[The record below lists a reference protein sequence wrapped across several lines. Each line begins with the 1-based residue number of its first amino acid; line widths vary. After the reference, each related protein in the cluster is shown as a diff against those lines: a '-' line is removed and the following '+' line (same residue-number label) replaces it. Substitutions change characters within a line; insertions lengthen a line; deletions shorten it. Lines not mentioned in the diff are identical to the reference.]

1 VSTAVGAATY
11 RGPVP
16 IAAWKDLCVD
26 VVDPEL
32 MGPFWAETL
41 GLEPVRLDDGDVLLG
56 GPTPQH
62 RVWLNTVPEPVTV
75 KQRVHLDV
83 RAASTDEVLAR
94 GATPVDVG
102 RLKWDALKDPEGGE
116 LCVFPPRNEP
126 GDVPSYR
133 LLELVVDA
141 VDAHEITAW
150 WAEVLGA
157 TVQDNDGEEAF
168 SWFEDAPGMP
178 FAMCFQ
184 EVPEPKTVKNR
195 VHWDV
200 ETDDLQG
207 LLDRGATLLREPDD
221 AVSWHVLAD
230 PEGNEFCVFRPGQ

>member
-1 VSTAVGAATY
+1 VPLTVGATTY
-11 RGPVP
+11 GGRVA

-26 VVDPEL
+26 VVDPGV
-32 MGPFWAETL
+32 MGPFWAGTL
-41 GLEPVRLDDGDVLLG
+41 GLEPKPLDDGDVLLT

-83 RAASTDEVLAR
+83 HAAGTEEVLAR
-94 GATPVDVG
+94 GATPLDVG
-102 RLKWDALKDPEGGE
+102 RLKWDVLRDPEGGE
-116 LCVFPPRNEP
+116 LCVFVRDDP
-126 GDVPSYR
+126 PSYK
-133 LLELVVDA
+133 LLEVVVDA

-157 TVQDNDGEEAF
+157 TVQDNDGDEAF

-178 FAMCFQ
+178 YTLVFQ
-184 EVPEPKTVKNR
+184 QVPEPKTVKNR

-200 ETDDLQG
+200 ETDDVQL

-221 AVSWHVLAD
+221 AVYWHVLAD

>member
-1 VSTAVGAATY
+1 VSPVGGPIYAV
-11 RGPVP
+11 PVP

-26 VVDPEL
+26 VVDPGV

-41 GLEPVRLDDGDVLLG
+41 GLEPERLDDGDVLLG

-83 RAASTDEVLAR
+83 RAASTEEVLAR
-94 GATPVDVG
+94 GATPLDIDRLRWDVL
-102 RLKWDALKDPEGGE
+102 RDPEGGE
-116 LCVFPPRNEP
+116 VCVFRPRDGQTEPPAYKLFE
-126 GDVPSYR
+126 V
-133 LLELVVDA
+133 VVDA
-141 VDAHEITAW
+141 VAAHEITAW

-157 TVQDNDGEEAF
+157 TAQDNDGEEAF

-178 FAMCFQ
+178 FELVFQ

-195 VHWDV
+195 IHWDV
-200 ETDDLQG
+200 ETDDVRL

-221 AVSWHVLAD
+221 TVYWHVLAD